1 MVRGKFSGGQF
12 SLAAIILERNYPG
25 GNQPGGNYPR
35 GNYQGGVQFSLG
47 ARKIVLEPHEGHLL
61 LENAGHKQSKELKN
75 FEKGTK
81 ALGKIFFK

>member
-1 MVRGKFSGGQF
+1 MVRGQFSGGQF
-12 SLAAIILERNYPG
+12 SLAAIILWRNYPR
-25 GNQPGGNYPR
+25 GNHPGGNYPR

>member
-1 MVRGKFSGGQF
+1 MVRGQFSGGQF
-12 SLAAIILERNYPG
+12 SLAAIILGRNYPR
-25 GNQPGGNYPR
+25 GNHPGGNYPR

>member
-1 MVRGKFSGGQF
+1 MVRGQISGGQF

-25 GNQPGGNYPR
+25 GNHPGGNYPR

>member
-1 MVRGKFSGGQF
+1 MVRGQFSGGQF

-25 GNQPGGNYPR
+25 GNHPGGNYPR

-47 ARKIVLEPHEGHLL
+47 ARKIVLESHEGHLL

>member
-1 MVRGKFSGGQF
+1 MVRGQF
-12 SLAAIILERNYPG
+12 SLAAIILGRSYPG
-25 GNQPGGNYPR
+25 GNHPGGNYSR

-75 FEKGTK
+75 FDSFDFEGKKHLEKYF
-81 ALGKIFFK
+81 LSS